1 MVLRCLDAVCRREQS
16 RATPAI
22 WCLIDAMENSHATE
36 QRLMALEVKASFAD
50 DLLDKLNQTIFRQQQ
65 QIDLLTRELV
75 ELRKQ
80 LSSADGAGFR
90 SLRDE
95 LPPHY

>member
-1 MVLRCLDAVCRREQS
+1 MLLSGVAHAACRR
-16 RATPAI
+16 AI
-22 WCLIDAMENSHATE
+22 WCLISAMDNPNSTE
-36 QRLMALEVKASFAD
+36 QRLTALEVKASFAD
-50 DLLDKLNQTIFRQQQ
+50 DLLDQLNQTIFRQQQ

-75 ELRKQ
+75 DLRKQ
-80 LSSADGAGFR
+80 LPAADGAGFR